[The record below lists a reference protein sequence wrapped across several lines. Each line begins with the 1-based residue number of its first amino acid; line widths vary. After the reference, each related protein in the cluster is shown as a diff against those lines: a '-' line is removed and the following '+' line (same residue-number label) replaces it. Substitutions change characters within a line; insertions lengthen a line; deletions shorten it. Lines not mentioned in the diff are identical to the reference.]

1 MEKVLLRRLSEVSRH
16 ETTELYVRR
25 LQKILCPQHAMSSRP
40 GSASERASRRRH
52 QPQST
57 LPLWQRQEVQKM
69 LWIVETTFTMT
80 IRFENVWFAYESFAA
95 PGNQPKPQL
104 QDISFEIRAEESV
117 GLAGRSGS
125 GKTTLMQM
133 FNGLLPPGRGRIFV
147 DGLDIYASD
156 YDITALRRRLGVVF
170 QFPEM
175 HLFAA
180 TVEEEIAFG
189 PQQQHLPSAEIAKR
203 VTLALHQVGLD
214 KFFSGRNPFT
224 LSQGEKRRVALAG
237 ALAMQPEMLVLDEP
251 TASLDARGALEVRR
265 LLRDW
270 QAAGKT
276 LVIISHD
283 IDLLARLCPRLL
295 ILGEGRLIYDGP
307 TASLWEMVGPNS
319 AQDRLSQAG
328 LAWPRY
334 QRLRQLLP
342 SRGISWQGIPIL
354 KDGQDP

>member
-1 MEKVLLRRLSEVSRH
+1 
-16 ETTELYVRR
+16 
-25 LQKILCPQHAMSSRP
+25 
-40 GSASERASRRRH
+40 
-52 QPQST
+52 
-57 LPLWQRQEVQKM
+57 
-69 LWIVETTFTMT
+69 MT

-95 PGNQPKPQL
+95 PGKQPKPQL
-104 QDISFEIRAEESV
+104 QDISFEIHAGELV

-133 FNGLLPPGRGRIFV
+133 FNGLLLPERGRV
-147 DGLDIYASD
+147 LADEQDILMSD
-156 YDITALRRRLGVVF
+156 YDLTALRRHLGVIF

-189 PQQQHLPSAEIAKR
+189 PQQQGLPAAEIAQR

-214 KFFSGRNPFT
+214 ESFSGRNPFT

-237 ALAMQPEMLVLDEP
+237 VLAMQPEMLVLDEP
-251 TASLDARGALEVRR
+251 TASLDARGALEVRN

-270 QAAGKT
+270 QVAGKT

-283 IDLLARLCPRLL
+283 MDLIGQLCPRLL
-295 ILGEGRLIYDGP
+295 VLGEGRLIYDGQ
-307 TASLWEMVGPNS
+307 TDSLWEMTGPDS
-319 AQDRLSQAG
+319 AQDLLRHAG
-328 LAWPRY
+328 LARPRY
-334 QRLRQLLP
+334 QRLRQKLW
-342 SRGISWQGIPIL
+342 SQGIPWQDIPIL

>member
-1 MEKVLLRRLSEVSRH
+1 
-16 ETTELYVRR
+16 
-25 LQKILCPQHAMSSRP
+25 
-40 GSASERASRRRH
+40 
-52 QPQST
+52 
-57 LPLWQRQEVQKM
+57 
-69 LWIVETTFTMT
+69 MT
-80 IRFENVWFAYESFAA
+80 IHFENVWFAYESFAA
-95 PGNQPKPQL
+95 PGHQPKPQL
-104 QDISFEIRAEESV
+104 QDISFEIHTGELI

-133 FNGLLPPGRGRIFV
+133 FNGILAPERGRILV
-147 DGLDIYASD
+147 DEQDIHASD
-156 YDITALRRRLGVVF
+156 YDLTALRRRLGVVF

-189 PQQQHLPSAEIAKR
+189 PRQQNLLATEIAKR
-203 VTLALHQVGLD
+203 VTLALHHVGLD
-214 KFFSGRNPFT
+214 ESFSGRNPFT

-237 ALAMQPEMLVLDEP
+237 VLAMQPEMLVLDEP

-270 QAAGKT
+270 QAVGKT

-283 IDLLARLCPRLL
+283 MDLIARLCPRILV
-295 ILGEGRLIYDGP
+295 LGEGRLIYDGP
-307 TASLWEMVGPNS
+307 TASLWEMAGPNS
-319 AQDRLSQAG
+319 AQDRLRQAG

-334 QRLRQLLP
+334 QRLRQILP

>member
-1 MEKVLLRRLSEVSRH
+1 
-16 ETTELYVRR
+16 
-25 LQKILCPQHAMSSRP
+25 
-40 GSASERASRRRH
+40 
-52 QPQST
+52 
-57 LPLWQRQEVQKM
+57 
-69 LWIVETTFTMT
+69 MT

-95 PGNQPKPQL
+95 PGNRPKPQL
-104 QDISFEIRAEESV
+104 QDISFEICAGELA

-133 FNGLLPPGRGRIFV
+133 FNGLLAPERGRVLV
-147 DGLDIYASD
+147 DGQDIHASD
-156 YDITALRRRLGVVF
+156 YNLTALRRRLGVVF

-189 PQQQHLPSAEIAKR
+189 PQQQNLPAAEIAQR

-214 KFFSGRNPFT
+214 ESFRGRNPFT

-237 ALAMQPEMLVLDEP
+237 VLAMQPEMVVLDEP

-283 IDLLARLCPRLL
+283 MDLIAHLCPRLL
-295 ILGEGRLIYDGP
+295 VLSEGRLVYDGP
-307 TASLWEMVGPNS
+307 AASLWEMAELDL
-319 AQDRLSQAG
+319 AQDLLRQAG

-334 QRLRQLLP
+334 QRLRRILSSQ
-342 SRGISWQGIPIL
+342 GISWQDIPVL
-354 KDGQDP
+354 KEGQDS

>member
-1 MEKVLLRRLSEVSRH
+1 
-16 ETTELYVRR
+16 
-25 LQKILCPQHAMSSRP
+25 
-40 GSASERASRRRH
+40 
-52 QPQST
+52 
-57 LPLWQRQEVQKM
+57 
-69 LWIVETTFTMT
+69 MT

-95 PGNQPKPQL
+95 PGKQPKPQL
-104 QDISFEIRAEESV
+104 QDISFELRAGELV

-133 FNGLLPPGRGRIFV
+133 FNGLLMPARGRVLI
-147 DGLDIYASD
+147 DEQDIHASV
-156 YDITALRRRLGVVF
+156 YDLTALRRRLGVVF

-189 PQQQHLPSAEIAKR
+189 PQQQDLPPAEITQR

-214 KFFSGRNPFT
+214 DSFGGRNPFT

-237 ALAMQPEMLVLDEP
+237 VLAMRPEMLVLDEP
-251 TASLDARGALEVRR
+251 TASLDARGASEVRG

-283 IDLLARLCPRLL
+283 IDLIARLCPRLL

-307 TASLWEMVGPNS
+307 AASLWEMAGPES
-319 AQDRLSQAG
+319 AQDMLRQAG

-334 QRLRQLLP
+334 QRLRRLMLF
-342 SRGISWQGIPIL
+342 RGIPWEDISIL
-354 KDGQDP
+354 KEGQDP

>member
-1 MEKVLLRRLSEVSRH
+1 
-16 ETTELYVRR
+16 
-25 LQKILCPQHAMSSRP
+25 
-40 GSASERASRRRH
+40 
-52 QPQST
+52 
-57 LPLWQRQEVQKM
+57 
-69 LWIVETTFTMT
+69 MT

-95 PGNQPKPQL
+95 PGKQPKPQL
-104 QDISFEIRAEESV
+104 QDISFEIRAGELV

-133 FNGLLPPGRGRIFV
+133 FNGLLLPERGRV
-147 DGLDIYASD
+147 LADGEDINVPD
-156 YDITALRRRLGVVF
+156 YDLTALRRRLGVVF

-189 PQQQHLPSAEIAKR
+189 PQQQHLPPAEIAQR

-214 KFFSGRNPFT
+214 ESFCGRNPFI

-237 ALAMQPEMLVLDEP
+237 VLAMQPEMLVLDEP
-251 TASLDARGALEVRR
+251 TASLDACGALEVRR

-283 IDLLARLCPRLL
+283 IDLIARLCPRLMV
-295 ILGEGRLIYDGP
+295 LGEGRLIYDGP
-307 TASLWEMVGPNS
+307 TASLWEMAGPGS
-319 AQDRLSQAG
+319 TQDMLRQAG

-334 QRLRQLLP
+334 QRLRQILS